1 MYLAGTPFILKSD
14 HNPLVHL
21 RNQKDPRGKFAR
33 WIAELEE
40 YEYSIQYIL
49 GKENVKAD
57 ALSRNLNASQEHPLS
72 EFDNKIYA
80 LYVNCDNFKSQSK
93 EEQ

>member
-1 MYLAGTPFILKSD
+1 MLATRHWYTYLTGTEFIIHFD

-33 WIAELEE
+33 WVSGLEE
-40 YEYSIQYIL
+40 FNSTVKYIA

-57 ALSRNLNASQEHPLS
+57 ALST
-72 EFDNKIYA
+72 NKAVSHIQPE
-80 LYVNCDNFKSQSK
+80 CNF
-93 EEQ
+93 ED

>member
-21 RNQKDPRGKFAR
+21 RNQKDPRGNFAR

-40 YEYSIQYIL
+40 YEYSIQYIP

-57 ALSRNLNASQEHPLS
+57 AVS
-72 EFDNKIYA
+72 
-80 LYVNCDNFKSQSK
+80 
-93 EEQ
+93 